1 MIMTTLRG
9 RPSIYPW
16 TRWMHKALKAPP
28 LRIVKGEDFNCEM
41 KAMDVMVRQYAGR
54 KNLSASI
61 KTEGKVMSISYKR
74 RNERKK

>member
-1 MIMTTLRG
+1 MILTSRG

-16 TRWMHKALKAPP
+16 TRWMHTALKTPP
-28 LRIVKGEDFNCEM
+28 LRIVKGKDFNCEM

-61 KTEGKVMSISYKR
+61 ETEGKVMSISYKR
-74 RNERKK
+74 RKK